1 MNIEKMGDKLHVT
14 HTAWSWISPY
24 ALAPLPWLLHHQ
36 YLRSFLEIQ
45 ESYPGPI
52 YICSEEQRKFMEKRV
67 AIIGAGFVGSTA
79 AYAIL
84 LQNIVDSI
92 LLIDIDNEKAEG
104 HAMDLEHGIHFL
116 RRTSIDFGT
125 DLSLCRD
132 ADVIVI
138 CAGYAQ
144 KPGENRLDLVIK
156 NARLIKDLIPR
167 LATYNRDA
175 VYVMVTNPVDIM
187 TYLAFRYSGLSW
199 KKIFGTGTSLDTV
212 RFRRCLGEQFGVHPK
227 AVHAYIL
234 GEHGDSSFPATSAAT
249 IGGLRISEMEG
260 YSSEILADCYERT
273 REAANEIIARKG
285 ATYFAIGLVIS
296 KIVEGILRDER
307 NIVPLSVYID
317 NYYGEGDLCMSVPCL
332 VGMEGVIKKYL
343 LPLAADEQSKLHN
356 SASVLKDTIKQI
368 YQL

>member
-1 MNIEKMGDKLHVT
+1 MGR
-14 HTAWSWISPY
+14 
-24 ALAPLPWLLHHQ
+24 LP
-36 YLRSFLEIQ
+36 
-45 ESYPGPI
+45 
-52 YICSEEQRKFMEKRV
+52 
-67 AIIGAGFVGSTA
+67 
-79 AYAIL
+79 
-84 LQNIVDSI
+84 
-92 LLIDIDNEKAEG
+92 
-104 HAMDLEHGIHFL
+104 
-116 RRTSIDFGT
+116 
-125 DLSLCRD
+125 
-132 ADVIVI
+132 
-138 CAGYAQ
+138 
-144 KPGENRLDLVIK
+144 K
-156 NARLIKDLIPR
+156 NARLIKDLSPR

-212 RFRRCLGEQFGVHPK
+212 RFRRCLVEQFGVHPK

-260 YSSEILADCYERT
+260 YSSEILAGCYKKT

-296 KIVEGILRDER
+296 KIVEGILRDEK

-332 VGMEGVIKKYL
+332 VGKEGVIKKYL

-356 SASVLKDTIKQI
+356 SASVLKGTIKQI